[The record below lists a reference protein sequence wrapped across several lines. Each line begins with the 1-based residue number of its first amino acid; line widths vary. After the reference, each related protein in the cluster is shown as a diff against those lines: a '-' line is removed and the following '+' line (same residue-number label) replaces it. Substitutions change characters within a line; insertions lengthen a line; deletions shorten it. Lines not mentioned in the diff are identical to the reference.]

1 MFDIIAFDADDTL
14 WHNEILYSTALDGLK
29 LLLAPYAPAGQ
40 VESALFETEMR
51 NLACY
56 GYGIKSYALSMI
68 ETAIAISQG
77 AIDGHGVMQVIG
89 LARDMLNAE
98 VRLFD
103 HVKEVVT
110 RLSASYPLMVITKG
124 DLLDQER
131 KLERSGLA
139 SYFPDVEV
147 VNHKTEAVYRAI
159 LDRRGIDPARFLM
172 IGNALRSDI
181 VPVLTLGGHAV
192 HIPYETSWAHESVP
206 DDVLHALNYITLP
219 HMGDLPGLVAAL
231 EQRSSSQPG

>member
-77 AIDGHGVMQVIG
+77 AIDGQGVMQVIG

-131 KLERSGLA
+131 KLTRSGLLPCFRYIEIV
-139 SYFPDVEV
+139 SD
-147 VNHKTEAVYRAI
+147 KTQESLAALLERYR
-159 LDRRGIDPARFLM
+159 IDPARFLM
-172 IGNALRSDI
+172 VGNSLRSDI
-181 VPVLTLGGHAV
+181 LPVIALGGCAV
-192 HIPYETSWAHESVP
+192 YIPYHITWAHEQIDLTGDQRQHFYELEHIGLLP
-206 DDVLHALNYITLP
+206 ALIERINHTP
-219 HMGDLPGLVAAL
+219 
-231 EQRSSSQPG
+231 